1 MLRFEL
7 ESAIFKS
14 IRNAF
19 FGVYFLKNFLLFL
32 FVLSIASISGCA
44 TVSEALPEQ
53 DLKAKSFSQNPSKA
67 SLYIYRNE
75 NFGAAIPMAV
85 TVNGQP
91 LGVTGPKS
99 YFHLDLHPGKYS
111 IDSKAEATA
120 NLPLQTEAGKIY
132 FIWQEVKMGF
142 VTMRSQLHL
151 VDGATGR
158 AGVLE
163 SRLLTSVTD
172 ALQIRP
178 QSEKSGGNSDSRNRI
193 LEKIKELRGLLDDG
207 VISQLEFE
215 KIRDS
220 LIEK

>member
-1 MLRFEL
+1 M
-7 ESAIFKS
+7 
-14 IRNAF
+14 
-19 FGVYFLKNFLLFL
+19 KNFLLVV

-53 DLKAKSFSQNPSKA
+53 DLKAKSFSQSPNKS

-99 YFHLDLHPGKYS
+99 YFYLDLLPGKYL
-111 IDSKAEATA
+111 IDSMAEATA
-120 NLPLQTEAGKIY
+120 SLPLQTEGGKMY
-132 FIWQEVKMGF
+132 FIWQEVKVGF
-142 VTMRSQLHL
+142 ITARSQLHL